1 MARRGAMNLREAI
14 EEYLRVRRALG
25 FILTEPCRLL
35 RKFVVDAE
43 QEGAS
48 FITTELALRWATQS
62 DCQPAQW
69 AKRLSIVRKF
79 ACYMSTL
86 DARTEIP
93 PQGLLPYRFRRKQ
106 PYLYTDEEITHLIK
120 AAKKLSSPLGL
131 RAATYSTLYE
141 LLAVTGMRVSEPVG
155 LDHGDVD
162 LSRGILTV
170 RRTKFGKTRMLPLH
184 ASTREALRHYVE
196 RRDRLF
202 PNTESFFVSERGTRL
217 TVWSV
222 EKTFVLLSRQIGL
235 RGPKDS
241 YGPRLHDLRH
251 RFAVQTLL
259 RWYRTDIDV
268 ERHLPELSTYLGH
281 VHVADTYW
289 YISAVPELL
298 ELATLRL
305 EQGGKLR

>member
-1 MARRGAMNLREAI
+1 MSLREAL
-14 EEYLRVRRALG
+14 EEYLTVRRVLG
-25 FILTEPCRLL
+25 FILAEPSRLL
-35 RKFVVDAE
+35 RKFVVYAE
-43 QEGAS
+43 QEDTS
-48 FITTELALRWATQS
+48 FITTELAVRWAIQS

-69 AKRLSIVRKF
+69 ANRLSMVRRF
-79 ACYMSTL
+79 ACYMSAL

-93 PQGLLPYRFRRKQ
+93 PQDLLPHRFRRPQ

-120 AAKKLSSPLGL
+120 AAQMLPSPLRL
-131 RAATYSTLYE
+131 RGTTYSTLYG
-141 LLAVTGMRVSEPVG
+141 LIAVTGMRVSEPVG
-155 LDHGDVD
+155 LDRDDVD
-162 LSRGILTV
+162 LNRGILTV

-184 ASTREALRHYVE
+184 ASTLEALRRYVD

-202 PNTESFFVSERGTRL
+202 PRTRSFFVSERGTRL

-235 RGPKDS
+235 RSPEDS

-298 ELATLRL
+298 HLATLRL
-305 EQGGKLR
+305 EQRGALR

>member
-1 MARRGAMNLREAI
+1 MRLREAL
-14 EEYLRVRRALG
+14 EEYLTVRRALG
-25 FILTEPCRLL
+25 FILAEPSRLL
-35 RKFVVDAE
+35 HKFVVYAE
-43 QEGAS
+43 QKGAPS
-48 FITTELALRWATQS
+48 ITTELALRWAIQPG
-62 DCQPAQW
+62 CRPAQW
-69 AKRLSIVRKF
+69 ANRLSMVRRF
-79 ACYMSTL
+79 ARYMSAL

-93 PQGLLPYRFRRKQ
+93 PHGLLPYRFRRTQ
-106 PYLYTDEEITHLIK
+106 PYLYTDEEIAHLIE
-120 AAKKLSSPLGL
+120 AAQKLPSLLGL
-131 RAATYSTLYE
+131 RAATYTTLFG
-141 LLAVTGMRVSEPVG
+141 LLTVTGMRVSEPVS
-155 LDHGDVD
+155 LDRDDVD
-162 LSRGILTV
+162 LGRGILTV

-184 ASTREALRHYVE
+184 ASTLEALRRYVD

-202 PNTESFFVSERGTRL
+202 PKTRSFFVSERGTRL

-235 RGPKDS
+235 RSPEDS

-298 ELATLRL
+298 QLATLRL
-305 EQGGKLR
+305 EQRGELR

>member
-1 MARRGAMNLREAI
+1 M
-14 EEYLRVRRALG
+14 VRR
-25 FILTEPCRLL
+25 
-35 RKFVVDAE
+35 
-43 QEGAS
+43 
-48 FITTELALRWATQS
+48 
-62 DCQPAQW
+62 
-69 AKRLSIVRKF
+69 F
-79 ACYMSTL
+79 ACYMSAL

-93 PQGLLPYRFRRKQ
+93 PQDLLPHRFRRSQ

-120 AAKKLSSPLGL
+120 AAQKLPSPLRL
-131 RAATYSTLYE
+131 RGATYSTLYG
-141 LLAVTGMRVSEPVG
+141 LIAVTGMRVSEPVG
-155 LDHGDVD
+155 LDRDDVD
-162 LSRGILTV
+162 LNRGILTV

-184 ASTREALRHYVE
+184 ASTLEALRRYVD

-202 PNTESFFVSERGTRL
+202 PRTRSFFVSERGTRL

-235 RGPKDS
+235 RSPEDS

-298 ELATLRL
+298 QLATLRL
-305 EQGGKLR
+305 EQRGALR

>member
-1 MARRGAMNLREAI
+1 MRLREAL
-14 EEYLRVRRALG
+14 EEYLAVRRALG
-25 FILTEPCRLL
+25 FILAEPSRLL
-35 RKFVVDAE
+35 HKFVVHAE
-43 QEGAS
+43 QKGAPS
-48 FITTELALRWATQS
+48 ITTELALRWAIQPG
-62 DCQPAQW
+62 CRPAQW
-69 AKRLSIVRKF
+69 ANRLSMVRRF
-79 ACYMSTL
+79 ARYMSAL

-93 PQGLLPYRFRRKQ
+93 PHGLLPYRFRRTQ
-106 PYLYTDEEITHLIK
+106 PYLYTDEEIAHLIK
-120 AAKKLSSPLGL
+120 AAQKLPSPLGL
-131 RAATYSTLYE
+131 RAATYSTLFG

-155 LDHGDVD
+155 LDRDDVD
-162 LSRGILTV
+162 LTRGILTV

-184 ASTREALRHYVE
+184 ASTLEALRRYVD

-202 PNTESFFVSERGTRL
+202 PKTRSFFVSERGTRL

-235 RGPKDS
+235 RSPEDS

-268 ERHLPELSTYLGH
+268 ERHLPELSAYLGH

-298 ELATLRL
+298 QLATLRL
-305 EQGGKLR
+305 EQRGELR

>member
-1 MARRGAMNLREAI
+1 MSLREAL
-14 EEYLRVRRALG
+14 EEYLTVRRVLG
-25 FILTEPCRLL
+25 FILAEPSRLL
-35 RKFVVDAE
+35 RKFVVYAE
-43 QEGAS
+43 QEDTS
-48 FITTELALRWATQS
+48 FITTELAVRWAIQS

-69 AKRLSIVRKF
+69 ANRLSMVRRF
-79 ACYMSTL
+79 ACYMSAL

-93 PQGLLPYRFRRKQ
+93 PQDLLPHRFRRSQ

-120 AAKKLSSPLGL
+120 AAQKLPSPLRL
-131 RAATYSTLYE
+131 RGATYSTLYG
-141 LLAVTGMRVSEPVG
+141 LIAVTGMRVSEPVG
-155 LDHGDVD
+155 LDRDDVD
-162 LSRGILTV
+162 LNRGILTV

-184 ASTREALRHYVE
+184 ASTLEALRRYVD

-202 PNTESFFVSERGTRL
+202 PRTRSFFVSERGTRL

-235 RGPKDS
+235 RSPEDS

-298 ELATLRL
+298 QLATLRL
-305 EQGGKLR
+305 EQRGELR

>member
-1 MARRGAMNLREAI
+1 MSLREAL
-14 EEYLRVRRALG
+14 EEYLTVRRVLG
-25 FILTEPCRLL
+25 FILAEPSRLL
-35 RKFVVDAE
+35 RKFVVYAE
-43 QEGAS
+43 QEDTS
-48 FITTELALRWATQS
+48 FITTELAVRWAIQS

-69 AKRLSIVRKF
+69 ANRLSMVRRF
-79 ACYMSTL
+79 ACYMSAL

-93 PQGLLPYRFRRKQ
+93 PQDLLPHRFRRPQ

-120 AAKKLSSPLGL
+120 AAQKLPSPLRL
-131 RAATYSTLYE
+131 RGATYSTLYG
-141 LLAVTGMRVSEPVG
+141 LIAVTGMRVSEPVG
-155 LDHGDVD
+155 LDRDDVD
-162 LSRGILTV
+162 LNRGILTV

-184 ASTREALRHYVE
+184 ASTLEALRRYVD

-202 PNTESFFVSERGTRL
+202 PRTRSFFVSERGTRL

-235 RGPKDS
+235 RSPEDS

-298 ELATLRL
+298 HLATLRL
-305 EQGGKLR
+305 EQRGALR